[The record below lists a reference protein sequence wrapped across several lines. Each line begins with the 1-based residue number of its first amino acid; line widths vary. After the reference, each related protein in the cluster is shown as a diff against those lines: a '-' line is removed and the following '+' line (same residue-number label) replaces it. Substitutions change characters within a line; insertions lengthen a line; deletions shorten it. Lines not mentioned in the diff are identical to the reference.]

1 MIQYVAGTDEIE
13 ITVLSEVHQSWAIGF
28 GLVFGQQFVV
38 IRQRI
43 RDFYLQATWVTLIT
57 IGAHQGQLH
66 PGTARIIEWGCVP
79 QSFIKPCRATV
90 QIVRTVVAFQAERF
104 TIERKTAVGDAG
116 AHPTNPRPQT
126 RRGAKG
132 T

>member
-57 IGAHQGQLH
+57 IGADQGQLH
-66 PGTARIIEWGCVP
+66 PGAARIIEWGCVP
-79 QSFIKPCRATV
+79 QSFIKPFRATV
-90 QIVRTVVAFQAERF
+90 QMVRTVEIGRASCRERVESP
-104 TIERKTAVGDAG
+104 ERAVVSEEIS
-116 AHPTNPRPQT
+116 
-126 RRGAKG
+126 
-132 T
+132 